1 MLGEAGR
8 AGFAFLKRDG
18 VWLALGDP
26 AGDPRDCIS
35 AIWRFR
41 DICDRAGVQPAFWRV
56 GPALLLPTGSMTAD
70 GRAAVRWLLAA
81 PTEGGCGLS
90 GIIKWDDSA
99 GRVVMCKGWVSAAD
113 KLDRAAAEQSIE
125 SILWSAWG
133 KNTVRAAQ
141 AFDLEAKVVA
151 LVKKAAKDAGM
162 TPGEI
167 EAHVKA
173 ATAKGL
179 LALKAA

>member
-1 MLGEAGR
+1 MSGVTKKSALSACAAYATSRGRFQTYALRYVWEQALRGNADAAMMVLEA
-8 AGFAFLKRDG
+8 AGM
-18 VWLALGDP
+18 
-26 AGDPRDCIS
+26 
-35 AIWRFR
+35 
-41 DICDRAGVQPAFWRV
+41 
-56 GPALLLPTGSMTAD
+56 LLPTGSMTAD
-70 GRAAVRWLLAA
+70 GRAAVRWLLANTA
-81 PTEGGCGLS
+81 EGGCGLS
-90 GIIKWDDSA
+90 GVIKWDDGE
-99 GRVVMCKGWVSAAD
+99 GRVVMCKKWTAAAD
-113 KLDRAAAEQSIE
+113 KIDRAAAEQNIE

-133 KNTVRAAQ
+133 KNTVRAAR